1 MRRYK
6 FRPRRSRPVYGP
18 HRARRVV
25 HKRRTTRPRRA
36 FTGRKR
42 LLNITSEKKWDD
54 MPQYYTDA
62 LGDHTQGSITFTA
75 TNRFLFLASAR
86 PLYFGIS
93 AKDNNRQSKETF
105 AVGYKERIEIDV
117 ENAQQW
123 RWRRI
128 AFRFVG
134 DPFVGTGTAA
144 SVPFYDNPTAGMTR
158 NLNTMNLAQLNTVQ
172 GIIYEGTQGVDWF
185 DERVAK
191 VDRRR
196 INLISDSTM
205 HLKGFNDQSH
215 SHTFNRWYGVRKRLV
230 YNDVQDGKTVAGTN
244 YVSVQDN
251 KSCGD
256 VYIYDYFYNTA
267 GDIGEPIQVTF
278 QGRWYWH
285 ER

>member
-1 MRRYK
+1 MRRK
-6 FRPRRSRPVYGP
+6 RFSRKSHFTRKRVSRRSSFSS
-18 HRARRVV
+18 RR
-25 HKRRTTRPRRA
+25 K
-36 FTGRKR
+36 

-62 LGDHTQGSITFTA
+62 LGDHTQGSLTIA
-75 TNRFLFLASAR
+75 ADNRFLFMASAR

-93 AKDNNRQSKETF
+93 AKDNNRQTKETF
-105 AVGYKERIEIDV
+105 SVGYKERIELDV
-117 ENAQQW
+117 ENPQEW

-134 DPFVGTGTAA
+134 DPFIGTGSSA
-144 SVPFYDNPTAGMTR
+144 SLPFYDNPTAGMTR
-158 NLNTMNLAQLNTVQ
+158 NLNTMNLTQLATVQ
-172 GIIYEGTQGVDWF
+172 GIIYEGVQGVDWF

-196 INLISDSTM
+196 INLISDQTLA
-205 HLKGFNDQSH
+205 LKGHNDQAH
-215 SHTFNRWYGVRKRLV
+215 SHTFNRWYGIRKRLV
-230 YNDVQDGKTVAGTN
+230 YNDVQDGKSVQPTN

-256 VYIYDYFYNTA
+256 VYIYDYFFNTA
-267 GDIGEPIQVTF
+267 GDTAENLQITF
-278 QGRWYWH
+278 QGRYYWH